1 MIGGQSINILYVL
14 GIIYAL
20 YSILSSV
27 NKKKRLGEIVL
38 DIDNIKAKTRIV
50 VVVILTILISY
61 MIYLSFSGY
70 STHAEQATVNTGV
83 LINFILEVLFWLA
96 IYASLIYAQFGKR
109 YIGKEGLSMGTRAY
123 TWNEIKQYSWKDNQ
137 LAITVDERFFSNIK
151 EKGHILN
158 IPMDKVEDTSD
169 ILRVKVKGKGKRAK

>member
-1 MIGGQSINILYVL
+1 
-14 GIIYAL
+14 
-20 YSILSSV
+20 
-27 NKKKRLGEIVL
+27 
-38 DIDNIKAKTRIV
+38 
-50 VVVILTILISY
+50 
-61 MIYLSFSGY
+61 
-70 STHAEQATVNTGV
+70 
-83 LINFILEVLFWLA
+83 
-96 IYASLIYAQFGKR
+96 
-109 YIGKEGLSMGTRAY
+109 MGTRAY